1 MPLPMVVD
9 RSRNCRSSALMVAPR
24 SRTRSMMAM
33 PSSMDLVARLIKLLL
48 VDQSLHFTTARRR
61 STAAAI
67 AAERVAGGRRD
78 AHHAS
83 SRLSRSG
90 LIVTEITTAAAPPR
104 LRVVLVARA
113 IAVSI
118 LMLSYIYIY
127 ICARL
132 SMFILTVGY
141 IAGVLMSEVNAQHS
155 STSDARSLVS
165 MADAQLTCASGRP
178 RGEHRRRHA
187 HHPVAADDD
196 FLVA

>member
-48 VDQSLHFTTARRR
+48 VDQSLHFTAARRR

-83 SRLSRSG
+83 SRLSKSG
-90 LIVTEITTAAAPPR
+90 LIVTEITTAAAPRR
-104 LRVVLVARA
+104 LPTVARVDFVPRA
-113 IAVSI
+113 
-118 LMLSYIYIY
+118 
-127 ICARL
+127 
-132 SMFILTVGY
+132 
-141 IAGVLMSEVNAQHS
+141 
-155 STSDARSLVS
+155 
-165 MADAQLTCASGRP
+165 MADSMLTPSYTYLYEVINANTD
-178 RGEHRRRHA
+178 RHITRLGILKEDA
-187 HHPVAADDD
+187 
-196 FLVA
+196 